1 MNQILRHPCG
11 AGRKLLLIFYKE
23 SSRWGIYQVH
33 SHLFVGAWDSGMKM
47 SMCVKTSPPPHTYT
61 YTVGSDFCEATRW
74 KEASVQRNH
83 CDKTRYVQEEALV
96 QGRKCHPCWGKSVKT
111 SKWTGNL
118 VTIRKDD
125 EDYSQGTEVRLRRKY
140 ITYKARKIRNCRMC
154 LNSTES

>member
-1 MNQILRHPCG
+1 
-11 AGRKLLLIFYKE
+11 
-23 SSRWGIYQVH
+23 
-33 SHLFVGAWDSGMKM
+33 MKM

-61 YTVGSDFCEATRW
+61 YTVGPDFCEATRW

-83 CDKTRYVQEEALV
+83 CDKTRYVQEEALI

-154 LNSTES
+154 INSTESSMTRTEITRSDTPRPACSINAVSGPQGDSGDL